1 MIGSWRHPEWLSVAA
16 LRKECSNYYFDRRA
30 ARRIVNWIERYCK
43 HFEGPLAGQTVELS
57 RYQKRILRRTVGWK
71 YKETGYRV
79 VRELL
84 IFIPR
89 KNGKS
94 AFTSF
99 VANYFL
105 FGDTEPAPTIVCSA
119 GSDEQARQV
128 FKGCRDNVENDP
140 ILSQL
145 AKDHI
150 FKDSIGYPRKKGEL
164 KVVSSKADTKHGSN
178 LSLVIIDELHVQ
190 PNSDLVDVLHTST
203 SARPQPLT
211 IYLTT
216 AGTETTSICYEIYAY
231 GKSILKREIVDHAF
245 FPVIYE
251 ATDKDDINDPKVW
264 HRVNP
269 NLGVSKFPDYI
280 ERELKK
286 TQSRPHYLPTVRRLE
301 FNQWTGKFATWMS
314 QTVWEKSRVE
324 YTLDDFKGETAFIGL
339 DLSSNRDLTAVV
351 AIVPQET
358 GEIGERLN
366 GRGRPEKYKIIDYYL
381 FPYFWLP
388 SESLNPEFTERDQRL
403 LTRLKRYS
411 ELGYI
416 TLMDSPSIDVDEI
429 VTFISTTLG
438 SHFKIEEIV
447 GDKWNAMQAMTQLS
461 KLRFTTVEWGQGFG
475 KMNSPTKFLESHI
488 LNGRIKHNGNPVLTW
503 NLENTVVEEDAY
515 GNKRPNKKKSTEKID
530 GIVATITAF
539 GRIEQWE
546 AKASVYGKRGMV
558 IL

>member
-1 MIGSWRHPEWLSVAA
+1 MIGSWRHPEWLSVGR
-16 LRKECSNYYFDRRA
+16 LRQECSKYYFDRKA
-30 ARRIVNWIERYCK
+30 ARRIVNWIERYSK
-43 HFEGPLAGQTVELS
+43 HFEGPLAGQPVKLS
-57 RYQKRILRRTVGWK
+57 RYQKRILRRAVGWK

-128 FKGCRDNVENDP
+128 FKGCRNNVEADP
-140 ILSQL
+140 LLSQL

-150 FKDSIGYPRKKGEL
+150 FKDSICYPRKLGEL
-164 KVVSSKADTKHGSN
+164 KVVSSKADTKHGGN

-216 AGTETTSICYEIYAY
+216 AGTETTSVCYEIYAY
-231 GKSILKREIVDHAF
+231 GKAVLKREIIDHAF

-251 ATDKDDINDPKVW
+251 AEETDNINDPAIWAK
-264 HRVNP
+264 VNP

-280 ERELKK
+280 DRELKK
-286 TQSRPHYLPTVRRLE
+286 TQSRPHYLPTVKRLE
-301 FNQWTGKFATWMS
+301 FNQWTGKYASWMPS
-314 QTVWEKSRVE
+314 HIWERSRTE
-324 YTLDDFKGETAFIGL
+324 YSADDFKGEMAFVGM
-339 DLSSNRDLTAVV
+339 DLSSNRDLTSVV
-351 AIVPQET
+351 VVVPKET
-358 GEIGERLN
+358 GEFEERLN
-366 GRGRPEKYKIIDYYL
+366 GKGRLEKHKIIEYYL

-388 SESLNPEFTERDQRL
+388 SQSLDPEFTERDQRL
-403 LTRLKRYS
+403 LNRLKRYS

-416 TLMDSPSIDVDEI
+416 TLMESPSIDVDEI
-429 VTFISTTLG
+429 VTFVANSLG
-438 SHFKIEEIV
+438 THFKIEEII
-447 GDKWNAMQAMTQLS
+447 GDKWNALQAMNQLS

-475 KMNSPTKFLESHI
+475 KMSSPTKFLESHI

-546 AKASVYGKRGMV
+546 QKASVYKSRGLV
-558 IL
+558 LL